1 MGVLERR
8 RLETGRAQFGHTT
21 WWLTLDSAVW
31 QVTTEVAEWI
41 ENPKMDNPV
50 LSADFLVNYLVL
62 GPSRGRISKQTEAS
76 LPLIMAGKI
85 DDVPPELMEVVTKI
99 RERHKDEPERIIRR
113 RIRDALN
120 AARQRKG
127 QISIEGIAGVERSLG
142 F

>member
-1 MGVLERR
+1 
-8 RLETGRAQFGHTT
+8 
-21 WWLTLDSAVW
+21 
-31 QVTTEVAEWI
+31 
-41 ENPKMDNPV
+41 
-50 LSADFLVNYLVL
+50 
-62 GPSRGRISKQTEAS
+62 
-76 LPLIMAGKI
+76 MAGKI

-127 QISIEGIAGVERSLG
+127 PISTEGIAGVKRSLG